1 MRTSARPTPAPDRP
15 QADQGPRTRPP
26 VWLTATAVACVLAVI
41 RIAVVAFSP
50 YSTAV
55 GLFDDDAFYY
65 FGVAGHIA
73 AGDGS
78 TFNGLDPTNGYH
90 PLWLLILVPV
100 FSITNG
106 KAALVAVTLVSSVL
120 AIASGRQIDRIG
132 VLTGRPVVVTLC
144 AAPLL
149 VVGAAGP
156 SFWYSGMETGLLL
169 FALLWLAAT
178 YLRTDGFTAPTFGT
192 TAARNAGVLM
202 AVAVLARLDTVFP
215 MAVLGVVTVVTWVR
229 LGRPWLKLT
238 LWLAAPPAIALAAY
252 LAINQALFHTPL
264 PVSGQAK
271 ALGGGGFNADTIGQ
285 FLTSP
290 VLFGQSTY
298 LGAIG
303 IVVVIGA
310 LAARATG
317 SLGLAARFGTIVLTG
332 GALTVGYY
340 AFTSSWQLWPWYF
353 SSAPLAIVLAGPALV
368 DKWANW
374 VPVRR
379 IAALGLV
386 LLVVAAVGANAVRS
400 GKGGVARSAF
410 IEAGPAVAAQIDALA
425 PAGEPIAMGD
435 RAGSVGY
442 HLHRP
447 VVHLEGLVNS
457 ADYLDALKNG
467 TVHQFLASRG
477 VALYARGDNDP
488 GTPDPD
494 NPGCVRFTEP
504 QQGGGTKVFIV
515 VCDKDLLLTTPVAD
529 GTSYRVWAYRANLNR

>member
-15 QADQGPRTRPP
+15 KADPGPRTRPP

-100 FSITNG
+100 FLITNG
-106 KAALVAVTLVSSVL
+106 KAALVAVTLVSSLL

-132 VLTGRPVVVTLC
+132 LLTGRPVVVTLC

-178 YLRTDGFTAPTFGT
+178 YLRTDGFTSATFGT
-192 TAARNAGVLM
+192 AAARNAGVLM
-202 AVAVLARLDTVFP
+202 AIAVLARLDTVFP
-215 MAVLGVVTVVTWVR
+215 MAVLGVVTVLTWVR
-229 LGRPWLKLT
+229 LGKPWVRLG

-252 LAINQALFHTPL
+252 LAVNQALFHTPL

-303 IVVVIGA
+303 VVVVIGA

-457 ADYLDALKNG
+457 ADYLEALKNG

-477 VALYARGDNDP
+477 VALYARGDNEP
-488 GTPDPD
+488 GTPDPT
-494 NPGCVRFTEP
+494 NPGCVRFVEP
-504 QQGGGTKVFIV
+504 QQGGGLKVDIV

-529 GTSYRVWAYRANLNR
+529 GTSYRVWTYRANLNR

>member
-1 MRTSARPTPAPDRP
+1 MRTSARPTPAPERLDA
-15 QADQGPRTRPP
+15 ADGASTRVP

-41 RIAVVAFSP
+41 RIAVVAFTP
-50 YSTAV
+50 YSTSV

-132 VLTGRPVVVTLC
+132 RFTGRPVVVTLC

-178 YLRTDGFTAPTFGT
+178 YLRTDGFTAPDFGAA
-192 TAARNAGVLM
+192 AARKVGVLV
-202 AVAVLARLDTVFP
+202 AIAVLARLDTVFP
-215 MAVLGVVTVVTWVR
+215 MAVLAVVAVVAWTRAGKPWLR
-229 LGRPWLKLT
+229 LG
-238 LWLAAPPAIALAAY
+238 LWMAAAPAAALVAY
-252 LAINQALFHTPL
+252 LLVNQALFHTPL

-271 ALGGGGFNADTIGQ
+271 AIGGGGFNADTIGQ

-303 IVVVIGA
+303 IVVVVGA
-310 LAARATG
+310 LVARATG
-317 SLGLAARFGTIVLTG
+317 GLGLSARFGAVILAG

-353 SSAPLAIVLAGPALV
+353 SSAPLAVALAGPALV

-374 VPVRR
+374 VPARKY
-379 IAALGLV
+379 AALAVVLV
-386 LLVVAAVGANAVRS
+386 VVAAVGANAVRS

-477 VALYARGDNDP
+477 VALYARGDSDP
-488 GTPDPD
+488 GTPDEK
-494 NPGCVRFTEP
+494 NPGCVRFVEP
-504 QQGGGTKVFIV
+504 QQGGGTKVDIV

-529 GTSYRVWAYRANLNR
+529 GTSYRVWRYEVNLNR